1 MPDTT
6 LLNAVAGYAEAMAD
20 KHQLEQHGSDFSELR
35 HAVGATLAQL
45 HPTRIALTIADIID
59 ETPSTRTLRLVPL
72 AGELPPFQAGQYV
85 NLYVDI
91 DGVQTARPYAI
102 SSSPS
107 VRSHYDLTIKRAR
120 DGYVSHYLLD
130 RVAVGQRLESSGPM
144 GTFFHNPL
152 FHGSELVFLAGGSG
166 IVPARSMILDML
178 DRHLPWRFQVIYGN
192 SYADDVIFQ
201 QELRELAAAHD
212 NFTLTEIVSRPAD
225 GYTGL
230 AGHLSAELIERLV
243 GDVAGRM
250 YYICGPTPFNDNCLA
265 QLAQLGV
272 KRRRIRVEANG
283 APKCPA
289 SLAQWPAHVRQDHE
303 VTVTVH
309 GKGSFRARAGE
320 PLLNSLERNGYAAE
334 NACRSGECSLCRVKL
349 LSGEVF
355 NPPEAKLRQSD
366 RDFGWVHTCVAFPTQ
381 DIEILL

>member
-6 LLNAVAGYAEAMAD
+6 ILNAVAGYARAMAD
-20 KHQLEQHGSDFSELR
+20 KQQLAQHGSDFRELR
-35 HAVGATLAQL
+35 HSVGNTLAQL
-45 HPTRIALTIADIID
+45 HPRRLELAVEAIVE
-59 ETPSTRTLRLVPL
+59 ETPTTRTIRLVSR
-72 AGELPPFQAGQYV
+72 AGPLPPFQAGQYV

-91 DGVQTARPYAI
+91 DGVHTARPYAI

-107 VRSHYDLTIKRAR
+107 ERGHYDLTIKRAR

-130 RVAVGQRLESSGPM
+130 RIAVGKHLQSSGPM
-144 GTFFHNPL
+144 GSFFHNPL

-166 IVPARSMILDML
+166 IVPARSMIRDML
-178 DRHLPWRFQVIYGN
+178 DRGQPWRFHVIYGN

-201 QELRELAAAHD
+201 QELRRLAAAHD
-212 NFTLTEIVSRPAD
+212 NLSLTEIISRPAD

-230 AGHLSAELIERLV
+230 AGHLSAELIQRLV
-243 GDVAGRM
+243 GDVANKM

-283 APKCPA
+283 APKCPS
-289 SLAQWPAHVRQDHE
+289 SLAQWPAHMPLEHE

-366 RDFGWVHTCVAFPTQ
+366 RDFGWVHSCVAFPTE